1 MPLYDYECL
10 TCAHRFEVRQ
20 RVSEVGNAPCPTC
33 ASDSRRVFHSVPILF
48 KGSGFYSTDHRKGQA
63 SSTANGKEESA
74 DSESKS
80 SSDSK
85 RKSESS
91 SSDKSSEKSADK
103 VASASDS

>member
-10 TCAHRFEVRQ
+10 ACGNRFEIRQ

-63 SSTANGKEESA
+63 SSTANGKEESS
-74 DSESKS
+74 DSSSESKA
-80 SSDSK
+80 DSK
-85 RKSESS
+85 PKSS

-103 VASASDS
+103 VASTSDS

>member
-10 TCAHRFEVRQ
+10 TCGRRFEVRQ
-20 RVSEVGNAPCPTC
+20 RISEVGNASCPTC

-63 SSTANGKEESA
+63 SSTSNGKEESS
-74 DSESKS
+74 DS

-85 RKSESS
+85 TDSKPKSESS
-91 SSDKSSEKSADK
+91 SDKPSEKSADK
-103 VASASDS
+103 VASTPDS

>member
-10 TCAHRFEVRQ
+10 ACGNRFEIRQ

-63 SSTANGKEESA
+63 SSTANGKEESS
-74 DSESKS
+74 DSSSESKA
-80 SSDSK
+80 DSK
-85 RKSESS
+85 PKSS
-91 SSDKSSEKSADK
+91 SSDKSSEKSPDK
-103 VASASDS
+103 VASTSDS